1 MDNKEQSLD
10 RIKLL
15 MKYSVGNTLS
25 ENITV
30 LQGKLLKEDSM
41 GAERMINAHNREV
54 LGADWDK
61 QVDRDPRKKIIS
73 IPSMGGA
80 QNPIKVVEGT
90 QYNLFTDSD
99 NSGNLFPGRQL
110 KKDPKYGWYEIK
122 DNVKV
127 FYPED
132 SFWKQLASVGALKSF
147 KTGPTVSN
155 ENGEKYHF
163 LINLDE
169 EGWPYATIGYKQ
181 SVNKSSRGWKLQP
194 WYYKTDGDKQEP
206 YDESN
211 IDTRN
216 EFDKFWDEYGVYVQL
231 VGGLL
236 IGAVTAGVGNLITA
250 SILAN
255 AGIVAAEGAIIAS
268 EVATVVNA
276 VNVGRRYAFALEV
289 LLEGGSNIALGM
301 YEKGRGEDP
310 TLSFIFASLPFI
322 KVLPGFNK
330 VFGKLNY
337 TVEDSEKVL
346 EALDNFDGTNPHIFD
361 ALPKRSKEIFE
372 EVIKASKN
380 NPEEFK
386 NFFKE
391 SLEIQAANASKN
403 KELSKTFIDKTVRLG
418 QGTGKFIKHMSKEAG
433 KDITLAGGLF
443 AGTKGVNWAWQKLY
457 AAYEDK
463 YNSPMP
469 KEEIKKVNNEVKK
482 LPTEE
487 EKIKYIEDLAQSISS
502 SEKNLNVVS
511 TGISKE
517 VVNNVNKDAEGYDE
531 FEEFLN
537 SEPVKTSPKIDTTQ
551 NPFGGTEGGN

>member
-15 MKYSVGNTLS
+15 MNYSVKNTLT
-25 ENITV
+25 ENVI
-30 LQGKLLKEDSM
+30 LLNPAHLNEDAM
-41 GAERMINAHNREV
+41 GMEIYLNQRNEKILNGE
-54 LGADWDK
+54 DYQKDS
-61 QVDRDPRKKIIS
+61 DPRKTIIT
-73 IPSMGGA
+73 IPGIGGKDS
-80 QNPIKVVEGT
+80 PIKVVEGT
-90 QYNLFTDSD
+90 QYNLFANTD
-99 NSGNLFPGRQL
+99 NSGNLFPSRNL

-122 DNVKV
+122 NNVKV

-132 SFWKQLASVGALKSF
+132 RFWQELASRGVLKSF

-155 ENGEKYHF
+155 ENGENYHF

-169 EGWPYATIGYKQ
+169 DGWAYATIGYKQ
-181 SVNKSSRGWKLQP
+181 SVNKATRGWKMQP
-194 WYYKTDGDKQEP
+194 WFYKTEGDSQIP

-231 VGGLL
+231 VGGLI
-236 IGAVTAGVGNLITA
+236 IGVVTAGIGSVITA
-250 SILAN
+250 SIIAE
-255 AGIVAAEGAIIAS
+255 AGIVAAEGVVLAS
-268 EVATVVNA
+268 EVSTVVNA
-276 VNVGRRYAFALEV
+276 VNVGRRCAFALEV
-289 LLEGGSNIALGM
+289 LVEGGTNIAIGM
-301 YEKGRGEDP
+301 YEKNRGQDP
-310 TLSFIFASLPFI
+310 TLSFIFAALPVI
-322 KVLPGFNK
+322 KVLPGFK
-330 VFGKLNY
+330 RVFGSLNFG
-337 TVEDSEKVL
+337 EKECNDVL
-346 EALDNFDGTNPHIFD
+346 NALDGFDGTNPRIFD
-361 ALPKRSKEIFE
+361 ALPKRSKEVFE
-372 EVIKASKN
+372 EVTKAAKN

-386 NFFKE
+386 NLFKE
-391 SLEIQAANASKN
+391 SLEIQAANAANN
-403 KELSKTFIDKTVRLG
+403 KELSKTFLSKTVELG
-418 QGTGKFIKHMSKEAG
+418 QGTGKFLSHMGKEAG
-433 KDITLAGGLF
+433 KDIALVTGLDV
-443 AGTKGVNWAWQKLY
+443 GVKGVNWAWQKLY
-457 AAYEDK
+457 AAYEDR
-463 YNSPMP
+463 YNRPMP

-487 EKIKYIEDLAQSISS
+487 EKIKYIEELAQSISN

>member
-15 MKYSVGNTLS
+15 IKYSVGNTLT
-25 ENITV
+25 ENINV
-30 LQGKLLKEDSM
+30 LQGNILREDPM
-41 GAERMINAHNREV
+41 GVERMINAHNREV
-54 LGADWDK
+54 LGKDWDK
-61 QVDRDPRKKIIS
+61 QEDSDPRKKIIS

-122 DNVKV
+122 DNIKV

-163 LINLDE
+163 VINLDE

-216 EFDKFWDEYGVYVQL
+216 EFDKFWDEYGVAIQL

-236 IGAVTAGVGNLITA
+236 IGVFTAGVGSVITA
-250 SILAN
+250 SILAE

-289 LLEGGSNIALGM
+289 LIEGGTNIALGM
-301 YEKGRGEDP
+301 YEKNRGQDP
-310 TLSFIFASLPFI
+310 TLSFIFAALPFI

-330 VFGKLNY
+330 VFGKLNFS
-337 TVEDSEKVL
+337 VEDSEKVL

-361 ALPKRSKEIFE
+361 ALPTRSKEVFE

-418 QGTGKFIKHMSKEAG
+418 QGTGKFLKHMSKEAG
-433 KDITLAGGLF
+433 KDLALVTGLDL
-443 AGTKGVNWAWQKLY
+443 GVKGVNWAWQKLY

-463 YNSPMP
+463 YGKPMP
-469 KEEIKKVNNEVKK
+469 KEEIKKTNDVVKK
-482 LPTEE
+482 LPTDE
-487 EKIKYIEDLAQSISS
+487 EKIKYIEELAQSMSNS
-502 SEKNLNVVS
+502 QETVDVV
-511 TGISKE
+511 T
-517 VVNNVNKDAEGYDE
+517 
-531 FEEFLN
+531 
-537 SEPVKTSPKIDTTQ
+537 SEPIKNNILKLDKLDIEWDELDDELNREPIKDTIKT
-551 NPFGGTEGGN
+551 NGGELGGTGSN